1 MLKNTESATGTNLC
15 KNDMKKFAKDTA
27 NSHQYFIQAIMND
40 I

>member
-15 KNDMKKFAKDTA
+15 KNDMKKCPKDTA